1 MKTLAITFIS
11 ALTIICVA
19 LAFDKSSA
27 AGPAGDGCLVGKTI
41 VTHDALGRVCNELTL
56 TTNGK
61 EWEETMMRRTSYDGD
76 NVEAVTYKRKDG
88 DWQATTKMTF
98 SKAGE
103 TLACTA
109 VAVMETDGE
118 WRQVAKRDLTD
129 LSDGDGLVDDMVFD
143 SKGNLIMKATYVY
156 ESGRKVGLDKEEY
169 TYNDGR
175 ARQRTSYSWDDGA
188 WQRQVVANVV
198 TKE

>member
-27 AGPAGDGCLVGKTI
+27 TDATGDGCLVGKTI
-41 VTHDALGRVCNELTL
+41 VTHDALGRICNELTL

-76 NVEAVTYKRKDG
+76 NVETVTYRRQDG

-98 SKAGE
+98 AKTGE
-103 TLACTA
+103 ALVCTSA
-109 VAVMETDGE
+109 AVMEADGE
-118 WRQVAKRDLTD
+118 WHRMAQRDLTD
-129 LSDGDGLVDDMVFD
+129 LGDDAGLVDDMVFD
-143 SKGNLIMKATYVY
+143 SKGNLVMKATYVY
-156 ESGRKVGLDKEEY
+156 ENGRKVGLSKEEF
-169 TYNDGR
+169 TYNGGR